1 MVDTKSQLL
10 INKEECKAEKAS
22 FHEHANDIKK
32 NSIKSATKLIE
43 AVHVLRWKKAQNRK
57 EERKKT
63 RYR

>member
-1 MVDTKSQLL
+1 MQRWKN
-10 INKEECKAEKAS
+10 IAEKAS

-32 NSIKSATKLIE
+32 KENSIKSATKLIE

-63 RYR
+63 R